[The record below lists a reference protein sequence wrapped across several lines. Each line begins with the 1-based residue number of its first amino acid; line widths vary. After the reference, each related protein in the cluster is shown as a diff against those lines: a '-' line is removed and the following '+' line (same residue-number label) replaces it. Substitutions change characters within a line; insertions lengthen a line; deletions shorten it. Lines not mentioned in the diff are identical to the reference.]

1 MDLALLLRIALSLTP
16 VLLFL
21 AILIWLDSFKLV
33 GLKSVIR
40 TIVVG
45 GFVAGACYFINGQI
59 VDLFAPEPT
68 TLYRYVAPLVE
79 ETTKALFVV
88 FLITSR
94 RTGFMVDAAIYG
106 FAVGAGF
113 AVVENVYYL
122 QAIESATIFTWIIRG
137 FGTAIMHGGA
147 TAVFAIVTKVLVD
160 RRDSMRPHLILP
172 GLAISFVVHSA
183 FNHLFLPPI
192 VNTLVLLLAFPVIVS
207 VVFQQSEKYTRDW
220 LGVGFDSDQE
230 LLEMIK
236 TGNISETRIGHYLQT
251 LREHFAGEVIADML
265 CWLRI
270 QVELS
275 IKAKGL
281 MLMREAGFKPP
292 PDPATRAKL
301 EELAYLE
308 ESIGATGI
316 LAISPVV
323 HASRRDV
330 WQIQLLGSK

>member
-1 MDLALLLRIALSLTP
+1 MSLALLPRIAVSLSP

-33 GLKSVIR
+33 GVKSVVRAIL
-40 TIVVG
+40 VG
-45 GFVAGACYFINGQI
+45 GVVAGVCYFINGLL
-59 VDLFAPEPT
+59 VELFEPDPQ

-79 ETTKALFVV
+79 ETAKALFVV
-88 FLITSR
+88 FLIRSR

-147 TAVFAIVTKVLVD
+147 TAVFAIITKVLVD
-160 RRDSMRPHLILP
+160 RRDSVGLPMIFP
-172 GLAISFVVHSA
+172 GLITSIGIHSA

-192 VNTLVLLLAFPVIVS
+192 ANTLLLLLVFPVIVS
-207 VVFQQSEKYTRDW
+207 VVFHQSERYTRDW
-220 LGVGFDSDQE
+220 LGVGFDTDQE
-230 LLEMIK
+230 LLELIK
-236 TGNISETRIGHYLQT
+236 TGNISETRIGQYLQT

-275 IKAKGL
+275 IKVKGL
-281 MLMREAGFKPP
+281 MLMREAGFKPSV
-292 PDPATRAKL
+292 DPSTRAKL

-308 ESIGATGI
+308 DSIGATGI

-323 HASRRDV
+323 QASRRDV
-330 WQIQLLGSK
+330 WQMQLLDGN